1 MDAMKDLRDVIA
13 HYDEPT
19 GWQFDGLDIGALGNL
34 HRALR
39 AALAEIEAAL
49 TPAIHAGS
57 ARGMTYVELATASGY
72 GSVTTIVKIMKSAPT
87 PRDPGRR
94 AAESVG

>member
-1 MDAMKDLRDVIA
+1 MEAMKDLRDVIA
-13 HYDEPT
+13 HYNEPT
-19 GWQFDGLDIGALGNL
+19 GRQFDGLDIGSLGIL

-39 AALAEIEAAL
+39 AALAETEAAL

-87 PRDPGRR
+87 RAPRGRR
-94 AAESVG
+94 AVSNA